1 MFFTLPRIGTYKER
15 NGFGG
20 GSMRWIAGLARER
33 GAAAAAADIAA
44 LVGFGLFIG
53 AAFALGG
60 PV

>member
-1 MFFTLPRIGTYKER
+1 
-15 NGFGG
+15 
-20 GSMRWIAGLARER
+20 MRWIAGLARER

-44 LVGFGLFIG
+44 LVGYGLLIG